1 MDMMTQLFFFG
12 VLFAFGLFLILADIL
27 KLPTLRTAKA
37 MLNAGRE
44 DKKASKTVEAWL
56 MSGAVRLS
64 KLIRMDEYKR
74 GRMANVLKA
83 AGVGMTPEVYSAYA
97 IVKAGAILLGVI
109 PCLVLLPLLAPVL
122 AVLAILTYFKEIR
135 KADEQLREKREQI
148 EGELPRFVATIE
160 QTLKASRDVLAM
172 IENYKRNAG
181 PSFARELDIVTADM
195 RSSSYEA
202 ALTRFEARL
211 NSPML
216 SDVVRGLVGVLRGD
230 DSSVYFQ
237 MLAHDFKALELQRL
251 KGLAQKIPP
260 KIRIFSF
267 IMLLCFLF
275 TYLVIIAMEILNSL
289 GGMF

>member
-1 MDMMTQLFFFG
+1 
-12 VLFAFGLFLILADIL
+12 
-27 KLPTLRTAKA
+27 
-37 MLNAGRE
+37 
-44 DKKASKTVEAWL
+44 
-56 MSGAVRLS
+56 
-64 KLIRMDEYKR
+64 
-74 GRMANVLKA
+74 
-83 AGVGMTPEVYSAYA
+83 MTPEVYSAYA

-109 PCLVLLPLLAPVL
+109 PCLILLPLLSPVL
-122 AVLAILTYFKEIR
+122 AVLAVLTYFKEIR

-230 DSSVYFQ
+230 DSAVYFQ

-251 KGLAQKIPP
+251 KGQAQKIPP